1 MSSFTSKLLRINERV
16 FNQAPLNELMQ
27 MVKGQEAALEVGAP
41 VELAVAVHV
50 KGLPEVC
57 DERGS
62 HCDFARAPSG
72 TYIYVHLKTFTSG
85 LAADKRKKENAGKP
99 KAKKKAKAKAKS
111 KQRYSKDL
119 DDPDIPLESEPEDGD
134 DDDEEWDPNLEAHGM
149 SESD

>member
-1 MSSFTSKLLRINERV
+1 
-16 FNQAPLNELMQ
+16 
-27 MVKGQEAALEVGAP
+27 MVKDQEAALEVDAP

-99 KAKKKAKAKAKS
+99 KAKKKAKAKR

-134 DDDEEWDPNLEAHGM
+134 DDDEEWDSNLEAHGM